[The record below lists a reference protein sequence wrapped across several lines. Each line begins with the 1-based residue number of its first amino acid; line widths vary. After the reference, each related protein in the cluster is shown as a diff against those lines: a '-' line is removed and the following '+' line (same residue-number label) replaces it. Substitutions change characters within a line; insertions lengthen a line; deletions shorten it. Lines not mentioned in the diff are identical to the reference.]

1 MGIIYFKMK
10 FLAAV
15 ALFSVAYA
23 QDEAAEEDAEDTGP
37 SYPGKY
43 CDSDSSACQAT
54 STTCVSWKD
63 SGGYPRKSCAD
74 CLEDNR
80 DIIDEYDVATSFECP
95 GEETEGA
102 SSLTFGAAA
111 ILAAITMMN

>member
-1 MGIIYFKMK
+1 MK

-23 QDEAAEEDAEDTGP
+23 QDEAAEEEEAGEAEIG
-37 SYPGKY
+37 YPGKY
-43 CDSDSSACQAT
+43 CDSDSSVCQAT
-54 STTCVSWKD
+54 STTCVSWRD
-63 SGGYPRKSCAD
+63 SLGYPRKSCQD
-74 CLEDNR
+74 CLEETR
-80 DIIDEYDVATSFECP
+80 DILDEYDEPTTFECP

-111 ILAAITMMN
+111 ILAAVTMMN

>member
-1 MGIIYFKMK
+1 MK
-10 FLAAV
+10 FLALV
-15 ALFSVAYA
+15 ALFAVASA

-43 CDSDSSACQAT
+43 CDSDSSVCQAT

-63 SGGYPRKSCAD
+63 SGMYPRKSCED

-80 DIIDEYDVATSFECP
+80 DLIDEYDVATTFACP
-95 GEETEGA
+95 GEEEEGA
-102 SSLTFGAAA
+102 AYLTFGAAA
-111 ILAAITMMN
+111 ILAAVTMMN

>member
-1 MGIIYFKMK
+1 MK

-23 QDEAAEEDAEDTGP
+23 QDEAAEEDAESSEPG
-37 SYPGKY
+37 YPGKY
-43 CDSDSSACQAT
+43 CDSDSSVCQDTA
-54 STTCVSWKD
+54 TTCVSWRD
-63 SGGYPRKSCAD
+63 SNGYPRKSCQD
-74 CLEDNR
+74 CLEESR
-80 DIIDEYDVATSFECP
+80 DIIDEYDEPTTFECP

-111 ILAAITMMN
+111 ILAAVTMMN

>member
-1 MGIIYFKMK
+1 MK

-23 QDEAAEEDAEDTGP
+23 QDEAAEEDAEAEIG
-37 SYPGKY
+37 YPGKY
-43 CDSDSSACQAT
+43 CDSDSSVCQAT
-54 STTCVSWKD
+54 STTCVSWRD
-63 SGGYPRKSCAD
+63 SLGYPRKSCQD
-74 CLEDNR
+74 CLEETR
-80 DIIDEYDVATSFECP
+80 DILDEYDEPTTFECP

-111 ILAAITMMN
+111 ILAAVTMMN